1 LYLYISLKQL
11 PLQFLLLYIF
21 LSLCCTHQALHFGGY
36 EFFRNSILALF
47 TSSEFGFS
55 HAAAYPLANGLIS
68 PFSLLL
74 LWGYGQQL
82 GRQGPRV
89 ALYNTTLGSILF
101 IAVSCLTLQLSSL
114 AGATVVVPKV
124 VHQAIIGVTFLFQS
138 SYQYLLYTQ
147 QWSFVGSVLTPQEG
161 ATWFATL
168 AGCSSLLSSLCGAVI
183 PYMLPYTGLLGL
195 MSTTCITLTLCLWCS
210 DRAYSLAQQHGFD
223 PTAANNPK
231 EKMNEKETKDK
242 DNSNKKTGSVGSG
255 STFRL
260 FRRVPT
266 LAALMLEVLT
276 FQSLNT
282 ILNVAFVRATRLEI
296 PNDMLRSAYTS
307 RFFSYINAVSATL
320 QFLIL
325 PTFMKYT
332 EPGTYPNFFARVLG
346 ASLVDVVVVAV
357 ACSISCSLISLLA
370 YTLYYSYLACLTNSM
385 GMACNARDSLCRL
398 LVPDYCLFDYRDI
411 EFDTIG
417 GGLFPVQDNGL
428 LLAVGCFCHGLSTL
442 GL

>member
-1 LYLYISLKQL
+1 LHSCS
-11 PLQFLLLYIF
+11 IF
-21 LSLCCTHQALHFGGY
+21 FFFTQALHFGGY

-82 GRQGPRV
+82 GNKGPRL

-101 IAVSCLTLQLSSL
+101 IAVSCLILQLSLSL
-114 AGATVVVPKV
+114 GGGGALAVPKV

-195 MSTTCITLTLCLWCS
+195 MATTCITLTLCLWCS

-223 PTAANNPK
+223 PASAKSPTKTNDK
-231 EKMNEKETKDK
+231 EEKDK
-242 DNSNKKTGSVGSG
+242 NSSKTTGRTVGAAD
-255 STFRL
+255 TIRL

-296 PNDMLRSAYTS
+296 PNDILRSAYTS

-332 EPGTYPNFFARVLG
+332 EPGAFFCTRC
-346 ASLVDVVVVAV
+346 SLRNLEKETLVVVPR
-357 ACSISCSLISLLA
+357 ISNL
-370 YTLYYSYLACLTNSM
+370 
-385 GMACNARDSLCRL
+385 
-398 LVPDYCLFDYRDI
+398 
-411 EFDTIG
+411 
-417 GGLFPVQDNGL
+417 
-428 LLAVGCFCHGLSTL
+428 
-442 GL
+442 